1 MGFPVIIPTKCKA
14 LTYLLLNI
22 LTTHYQDAQ
31 LVTHCVTQ
39 KNSKHKGA
47 IDICFWSFLSNA
59 TLTVEIDMDLNP
71 RNTRIWIRIRQQ
83 QKPGM
88 SLKKKES
95 GSKSM
100 VLQHNKIHAFFCS
113 LDIMKNLMIKLPGYG
128 STALEP
134 RELGNENYSHEEYY

>member
-1 MGFPVIIPTKCKA
+1 MI
-14 LTYLLLNI
+14 LYLLLNI
-22 LTTHYQDAQ
+22 LTAHYQDAQ

-100 VLQHNKIHAFFCS
+100 VLQHNKIHAFFLLFRYNEKS
-113 LDIMKNLMIKLPGYG
+113 YDQTTWIWIHSPG
-128 STALEP
+128 TP
-134 RELGNENYSHEEYY
+134 